1 MATVSPNVA
10 QVPRLT
16 PNQIAQFKRD
26 GFLVLP
32 AVLDPEL
39 CRQTREQM
47 WELIAEH
54 RPSMKRD
61 DPATWLPFT
70 DEDKAGQQRPEGGG
84 DPYFGGGGHR
94 LYVRNGAEELLLD
107 LAPRAVWDIAEQLLG
122 KGEVVW
128 ARRP

>member
-1 MATVSPNVA
+1 MATPSSSVA

-16 PNQIAQFKRD
+16 TEQIAQFKRD

-32 AVLDPEL
+32 AVLDLEL

-61 DPATWLPFT
+61 DPETWLPFS
-70 DEDKAGQQRPEGGG
+70 DEEHEGYKRPEGGG

-94 LYVRNGAEELLLD
+94 LYIRNGAEELLLD
-107 LAPRAVWDIAEQLLG
+107 LAPPRHVRHCPAVAG
-122 KGEVVW
+122 RG
-128 ARRP
+128 